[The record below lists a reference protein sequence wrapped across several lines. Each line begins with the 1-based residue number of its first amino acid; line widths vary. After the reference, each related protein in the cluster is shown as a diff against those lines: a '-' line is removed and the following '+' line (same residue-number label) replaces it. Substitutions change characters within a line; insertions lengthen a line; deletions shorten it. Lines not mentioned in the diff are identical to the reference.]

1 MIVAFDEYPKRWVFV
16 LDDSSGVNIEVTCA
30 RKPQPL
36 STEPVPGF
44 SVTERGHGGGVVA
57 EEDGLSLSKMSRI
70 GATASGNKVDMTGV
84 DLGTVVKVKGG
95 IGEFRGERQV
105 TLERISRTTPFATF

>member
-1 MIVAFDEYPKRWVFV
+1 MIVAFDEYPNRWVFV

-36 STEPVPGF
+36 LTELL
-44 SVTERGHGGGVVA
+44 SVIAETEYSGDVVA
-57 EEDGLSLSKMSRI
+57 KEDGLPRSKGSRV
-70 GATASGNKVDMTGV
+70 GMTDSGNEVDMTGV
-84 DLGTVVKVKGG
+84 DLGVVVKVKGG

-105 TLERISRTTPFATF
+105 MLERISRATPFVIF